1 MKLTNIENAE
11 SFMRAI
17 DACKGKIELI
27 GPDIRVNL
35 KSKMTQL
42 LSLARLFDAD
52 IELGDFEIIA
62 YEPDDVLFLMQFL
75 ATG

>member
-1 MKLTNIENAE
+1 MKLTNIKSAD
-11 SFMRAI
+11 SFMHII
-17 DACKGKIELI
+17 DACKGKVELI

-42 LSLARLFDAD
+42 LSLAKLFDAD

-62 YEPDDVLFLMQFL
+62 YNQDDVLLLMQYL
-75 ATG
+75 ATA

>member
-1 MKLTNIENAE
+1 MKLTNIKSAD
-11 SFMRAI
+11 SFMHII
-17 DACKGKIELI
+17 DACKGQVELI

-42 LSLARLFDAD
+42 LSLAKLFDAD

-62 YEPDDVLFLMQFL
+62 YNQDDVLLLMQYL
-75 ATG
+75 ATA